1 MGILDRFKTQPK
13 WKHPDA
19 DIRLAG
25 VHELA
30 ESEQDVLAE
39 VARSDTD
46 ARVRK
51 AAVGKLGAVATLGDI
66 LRSDADEGVRD
77 EAAGVLLDI
86 ALGAFDADDAA
97 SLAALQAL
105 TALPAPAAQ
114 KQIVL
119 VAKAAKREAV
129 SLSALGLLRDDQ
141 RALATVGRRSEHA
154 AVRLEALSKVSDADE
169 LAATALKSSFR
180 DASLAALDRLTDR
193 AAIKA
198 IATRGANP
206 AASRRA
212 RSMVRAWE
220 EQEAAAAQAEAARLA
235 AAQAHR
241 RVLVDLIRDAG
252 KVAGDAQ
259 AAGAADRL
267 ASLEARWETE
277 GADADS
283 DLAGRFD
290 EAHRSAREAIA
301 RVVAE
306 REAREAA
313 RRAVEAQLDA
323 RRTLVRRCRE
333 LRGDSTPEAQAL
345 LVADWEGLPVIDHPE
360 GRQLQADF
368 DAALR
373 GAEKKRHE
381 ETSTADRLARLS
393 DMAAAL
399 DAIAADDRYPAHRD
413 LRQRAR
419 RLKQDAQT
427 AAAAFDGDARASE
440 ALARISATGD
450 TLAARE
456 QAWRDAQNAEAEQRK
471 RQAQQTLQR
480 LLDLAKVESPTLKAL
495 ERAVADARAIESALE
510 ADGADAERDQLRAKL
525 AEARDSV
532 QPKATALREA
542 DDWQRWANASVQE
555 QLIAKME
562 ALAADTAADAGTSM
576 RHVRELQE
584 QWKAVASAPRD
595 RAEHLWNKFRA
606 AAQAVRERIEPMRAA
621 ERAEQ
626 TDHLA
631 RKVAL
636 CEQAEAL
643 ADSTDWIATADALK
657 ALQADWKTIGPA
669 PRRDEQAVWDRFRTA
684 CNRFFTRRQD
694 DLKQR
699 KQVWTGN
706 LEKKEALIARA
717 EALASS
723 TDWEAGFAELKAL
736 QAEWKA
742 TGPVKKSRSEQVW
755 QKFRAAC
762 DAFMERYRTR
772 DSQQFADRLA
782 RREAVAADL
791 ETLAEGVRSGSIP
804 VDGLLE
810 RVRSIRTG
818 WQQGGSVPREV
829 LRGIATRFDTA
840 LDVILTAAPDAFRHT
855 ELDVEANRAQL
866 EQLCERVEKVASRQ
880 PAPAAAAS
888 PAAVL
893 ATQLREALAANTIG
907 GRADDEQKWKSAEYD
922 VRAAQD
928 AWQRVGY
935 VPDAVAAPLA
945 ARFHRATQRFY
956 GDKRPH
962 GHGAPPPRGRRI

>member
-1 MGILDRFKTQPK
+1 
-13 WKHPDA
+13 
-19 DIRLAG
+19 
-25 VHELA
+25 
-30 ESEQDVLAE
+30 
-39 VARSDTD
+39 
-46 ARVRK
+46 
-51 AAVGKLGAVATLGDI
+51 
-66 LRSDADEGVRD
+66 
-77 EAAGVLLDI
+77 
-86 ALGAFDADDAA
+86 
-97 SLAALQAL
+97 
-105 TALPAPAAQ
+105 
-114 KQIVL
+114 
-119 VAKAAKREAV
+119 
-129 SLSALGLLRDDQ
+129 
-141 RALATVGRRSEHA
+141 
-154 AVRLEALSKVSDADE
+154 
-169 LAATALKSSFR
+169 
-180 DASLAALDRLTDR
+180 
-193 AAIKA
+193 
-198 IATRGANP
+198 
-206 AASRRA
+206 
-212 RSMVRAWE
+212 
-220 EQEAAAAQAEAARLA
+220 
-235 AAQAHR
+235 
-241 RVLVDLIRDAG
+241 
-252 KVAGDAQ
+252 
-259 AAGAADRL
+259 
-267 ASLEARWETE
+267 
-277 GADADS
+277 
-283 DLAGRFD
+283 
-290 EAHRSAREAIA
+290 
-301 RVVAE
+301 
-306 REAREAA
+306 
-313 RRAVEAQLDA
+313 
-323 RRTLVRRCRE
+323 
-333 LRGDSTPEAQAL
+333 
-345 LVADWEGLPVIDHPE
+345 
-360 GRQLQADF
+360 
-368 DAALR
+368 
-373 GAEKKRHE
+373 
-381 ETSTADRLARLS
+381 
-393 DMAAAL
+393 MAAAL

-440 ALARISATGD
+440 ALARISATGE

-791 ETLAEGVRSGSIP
+791 ETLAEGVRSGSVP

-956 GDKRPH
+956 GDKRAP
-962 GHGAPPPRGRRI
+962 GGAHGAPRGRRT